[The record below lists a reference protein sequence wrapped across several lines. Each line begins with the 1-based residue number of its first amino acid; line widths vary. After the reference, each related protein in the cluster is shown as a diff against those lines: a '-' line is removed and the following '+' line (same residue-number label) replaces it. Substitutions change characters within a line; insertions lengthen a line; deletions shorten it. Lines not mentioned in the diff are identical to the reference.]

1 MLIMNFFASAA
12 AQTDEL
18 RASLAINIATLLTI
32 CCWLFLLVVIVTR
45 FSSKLKT
52 QFESIFLPKARV
64 LLWLIPTTAM
74 AFSLYFSEVLNFIP
88 CKLCWVQRAFMYP
101 LAFFMLFNLIKENKI
116 MRTVACFMASLGALV
131 AIYHA
136 SIEKFPNWESTECD
150 PSVPCT
156 QVWFQSIGFIKIGD
170 YSQGL
175 LTLAGMSFTAFV
187 TVLVIL
193 FITKENKKEI
203 ANG

>member
-1 MLIMNFFASAA
+1 MNFVATAA
-12 AQTDEL
+12 AQPDEL

-32 CCWLFLLVVIVTR
+32 CCWIFILIVIVTR
-45 FSSKLKT
+45 FSASLRTKFDEL
-52 QFESIFLPKARV
+52 FLPKARV

-74 AFSLYFSEVLNFIP
+74 AFSLYFSEALDFIP

-101 LAFFMLFNLIKENKI
+101 LAFFMLLNLIKANKVMQYIATI
-116 MRTVACFMASLGALV
+116 MATFGALV

-136 SIEKFPNWESTECD
+136 TIEKFPNWESTECD

-156 QVWFQSIGFIKIGD
+156 QVWFETIKFIKIGD

-175 LTLAGMSFTAFV
+175 LTIAGMSFTAFI

-193 FITKENKKEI
+193 FITKEKKKEV